1 MEDNLLIAVVGNRNS
16 GKTTTWKELF
26 GRAVKT
32 GVNLRKLY
40 ITETEYV
47 EVFLVSGSPEER
59 EMYVGD
65 LITVERPR
73 IVLCSM
79 QYIESARDTFNYFFE
94 NEYSA
99 YTHWLNP
106 GYSDVEC
113 KYFDSL
119 GLVNWL
125 LEKEH
130 FISIKNAK
138 HSPEVRVQQIKEHIY
153 GWAKYRDLIF
163 VDEGT

>member
-1 MEDNLLIAVVGNRNS
+1 MEDKLLIAVVGNRNS

-26 GRAVKT
+26 GRVVKT

-40 ITETEYV
+40 LTETEYV

-59 EMYVGD
+59 GINVGD

-73 IVLCSM
+73 IVLCSI

-106 GYSDVEC
+106 GYSDAEC

-138 HSPEVRVQQIKEHIY
+138 HSPEGRVQKIKEHIY
-153 GWAKYRDLIF
+153 GWAKYRDLII
-163 VDEGT
+163 VDDGM